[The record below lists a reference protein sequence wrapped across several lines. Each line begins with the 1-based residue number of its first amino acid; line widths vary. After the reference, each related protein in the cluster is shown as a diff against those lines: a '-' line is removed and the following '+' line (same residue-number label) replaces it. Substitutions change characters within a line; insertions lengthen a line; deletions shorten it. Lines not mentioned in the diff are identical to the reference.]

1 MWHMTYNCTRYCLH
15 DVHANIRVSA
25 RNVNRCNVYAAVRW
39 PLMDVEA
46 KSIRVY
52 HTARISHCTRLHRI
66 PKRCLRVRGEYR
78 ATFTTAFT
86 RASGTL
92 HRRSYWF
99 NDVID
104 QCDIYVSWIRSLCT
118 VVAIGS
124 TIHWKL
130 SRIVWL
136 SHFNSVNLWN
146 GSLNRLWLMGN
157 MSYVCFINIY
167 NF

>member
-1 MWHMTYNCTRYCLH
+1 
-15 DVHANIRVSA
+15 
-25 RNVNRCNVYAAVRW
+25 
-39 PLMDVEA
+39 MDVEA

-66 PKRCLRVRGEYR
+66 PKRCLRVRVEYR

-99 NDVID
+99 NDVIN
-104 QCDIYVSWIRSLCT
+104 QCDIYVSRIRSLCT

-136 SHFNSVNLWN
+136 SHFIVNSVNLWN
-146 GSLNRLWLMGN
+146 GFLNRFLLIGN
-157 MSYVCFINIY
+157 MSYVGFINIC